1 LYSLVAARSARFALR
16 FAIQPMWIRVVTGS
30 DIVVLEG
37 KKKPADCSAGFLL

>member
-30 DIVVLEG
+30 DIV
-37 KKKPADCSAGFLL
+37 GFVRE